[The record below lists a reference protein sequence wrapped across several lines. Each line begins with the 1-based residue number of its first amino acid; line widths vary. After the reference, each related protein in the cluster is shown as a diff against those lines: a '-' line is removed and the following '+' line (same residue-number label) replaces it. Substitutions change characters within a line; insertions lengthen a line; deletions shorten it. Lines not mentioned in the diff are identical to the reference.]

1 MTTVRMFT
9 QKTQYTRANIE
20 AFEATMGHGFMSAGG
35 LETTIETAKVLT
47 NVLNRSGGAKILDV
61 GCGIGGPA
69 FFFASE
75 YGAHVHG
82 VDINPVGIEMAKAN
96 YYNQECKGSVKFSV
110 LDVNSA
116 DFPEE
121 SFDIIYSRDA
131 MLHFPNDIKLILF
144 RKFLKWLTPGGKVC
158 ITDYCIGPKSAEK
171 MDPDFAAYIE
181 DRGYYLFTPED
192 YKKCF
197 VNAGFHDDQVVST
210 GRPHWYCSIC
220 QIELDHVQ
228 LPGPGRDKFLE
239 TSTEED
245 IAKLIKTYND
255 KIQMTLRG
263 DRSFVIIH
271 ATKTKPYNDLRQAIV
286 EAYKKLSVDGYI
298 MSCDGN
304 VSARADKDTFLVT
317 PSGVQIPD
325 LTAEKIVLC
334 TNDGK
339 LCPGESFKPSSE
351 ANLHDAIYRTRP
363 DVGGIVHS
371 HSIFVCALAC
381 CRLPLPPSH
390 YAVCELLQDFDFSS
404 SSGGS
409 TKINTD
415 DATVKCASYH
425 TYGTKAL
432 SHASLHALGNNKA
445 VLLANHGAVVVG
457 DSLEGAMYNAVR
469 LERECEI
476 YWRSLQMAHVGPPQP
491 LSVTDIKNLKKVDAG
506 YGQGKESTDDEELEK
521 TTIEEMSA
529 SPPEATSSETSS
541 EESYVEIKREGG
553 TSIAGR
559 CALVTGA
566 SSGIG
571 KAIAYALAAR
581 GVNVCLAARRLDR
594 IDELATELTANYQVK
609 AVAVATDVTV
619 FDSVTAAVQNAE
631 TEFGAPLDM
640 LVNCAGVMHY
650 TYMKNVKVD
659 EWTQT
664 IDVNCK
670 GVTNCLAAALPSILG
685 TGHGHIINISSDAGR
700 VVFPGLSVY
709 SGTKFFVE
717 ALTKGLRLEC
727 AVSHG
732 LKVTSIQPGDCKTEI
747 SMRDSDM
754 EAKEACAQ
762 SDKTRMY
769 WLDPSDVSDAVIYA
783 VTQPPHV
790 AIQELMIEP
799 KHAPA

>member
-1 MTTVRMFT
+1 
-9 QKTQYTRANIE
+9 
-20 AFEATMGHGFMSAGG
+20 MGNGFMSAGG

-47 NVLNRSGGAKILDV
+47 DVLNRPGGAKILDV

-69 FFFASE
+69 FFFAST

-82 VDINPVGIEMAKAN
+82 VDINSVGIEIAKAN
-96 YYNQECKGSVKFSV
+96 YENKECKGSTSFSV
-110 LDVNSA
+110 VDVTSA
-116 DFPEE
+116 EFPDE

-131 MLHFPNDIKLILF
+131 LLHFPNQIKALLF
-144 RKFLKWLTPGGKVC
+144 QKFLKWLTPGGKVC

-171 MDPDFAAYIE
+171 MDSDFAKYID
-181 DRGYYLFTPED
+181 DRGYHLFTPDD

-197 VNAGFHDDQVVST
+197 IDAGFQDDQVIST
-210 GRPHWYCSIC
+210 GRPHWYCCIC
-220 QIELDHVQ
+220 QKELDNVQ
-228 LPGPGRDKFLE
+228 LPGAARDKFLE
-239 TSTEED
+239 TSSDVEL
-245 IAKLIKTYND
+245 AKLIKTYND

-263 DRSFVIIH
+263 DRSFVILH
-271 ATKTKPYNDLRQAIV
+271 ATKTKPYFDLRKSIV
-286 EAYKKLSVDGYI
+286 DAYKKLSLDGYI

-304 VSARADKDTFLVT
+304 VSARADENTFLVT
-317 PSGVQIPD
+317 PSGVQVSN
-325 LTAEKIVLC
+325 LTADKVVLC
-334 TNDGK
+334 TNDGNA
-339 LCPGESFKPSSE
+339 CPGEAFKPSSE

-390 YAVCELLQDFDFSS
+390 YAVCELLQDYDFASPD
-404 SSGGS
+404 GGS
-409 TKINTD
+409 TKLNPD
-415 DATVKCASYH
+415 DATVKCAPYH

-432 SHASLHALGNNKA
+432 SKASLLDLGKNHA

-457 DSLEGAMYNAVR
+457 DSLESAMYNTAR

-476 YWRSLQMAHVGPPQP
+476 YWRSLQMASVGPPKP
-491 LSVTDIKNLKKVDAG
+491 LSITDIKNLKKVDAG
-506 YGQGKESTDDEELEK
+506 YGQGKASTNDDELEK
-521 TTIEEMSA
+521 ETPEDENVSLEEPS
-529 SPPEATSSETSS
+529 SSEASDDS
-541 EESYVEIKREGG
+541 FVKVSREGG
-553 TSIAGR
+553 ISIAGR

-571 KAIAYALAAR
+571 KAIAQALAAK
-581 GVNVCLAARRLDR
+581 GVNVCLAARRLEPLN
-594 IDELATELTANYQVK
+594 ELAVELTTSYHIK
-609 AVAVATDVTV
+609 AVAVETDVTI
-619 FDSVTAAVQNAE
+619 FDSVRATVERAE
-631 TEFGAPLDM
+631 AEFGAPLDI

-650 TYMKNVKVD
+650 TFMKNIKVD

-670 GVTNCLAAALPSILG
+670 GVTNCLGAALPSLLG
-685 TGHGHIINISSDAGR
+685 TGHGHVINISSDAGR

-717 ALTKGLRLEC
+717 ALSKGLRLEC
-727 AVSHG
+727 AASHG
-732 LKVTSIQPGDCKTEI
+732 LKVTSIQPGDCRTEI

-762 SDKTRMY
+762 PNKSRMY

-783 VTQPPHV
+783 VTQPAHV

-799 KHAPA
+799 KYAPA